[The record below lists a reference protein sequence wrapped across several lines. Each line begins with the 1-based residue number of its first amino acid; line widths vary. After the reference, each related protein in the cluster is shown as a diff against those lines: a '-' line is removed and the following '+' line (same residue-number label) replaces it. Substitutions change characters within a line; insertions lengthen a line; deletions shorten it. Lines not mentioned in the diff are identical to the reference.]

1 MTDISG
7 SFSANVRVQTILASQ
22 DQPNHELQLAEIHAT
37 QKSPDPNWNNSR
49 LTYSSF
55 ADLVSGTGTQRGY
68 FLNEHPDGDRDCG
81 TFEGKVTTSGG
92 VTTLEGTF
100 TFTSGSGK
108 LTGIRGAGTYKG
120 RMVSPTQIEMTWS
133 GSYETAAAAGQAA
146 A

>member
-1 MTDISG
+1 MTNISG
-7 SFSANVRVQTILASQ
+7 SFSANVRVQTILVPQ

-68 FLNEHPDGDRDCG
+68 FLNEHPDGDRDCS
-81 TFEGKVTTSGG
+81 TFEGKVTTTGRE
-92 VTTLEGTF
+92 TTLEGTF
-100 TFTSGSGK
+100 TFASGSGK

-120 RMVSPTQIEMTWS
+120 RMVSPTQIDMTWS

>member
-1 MTDISG
+1 MTSISG
-7 SFSANVRVQTILASQ
+7 SFSASVHLQTILVSQ

-49 LTYSSF
+49 LTHSSL

-68 FLNEHPDGDRDCG
+68 FLNQHPDGDRDCG
-81 TFEGKVTTSGG
+81 TFDGKVTTTGSE
-92 VTTLEGTF
+92 TTLEVAF
-100 TFTSGSGK
+100 TFSRASGK
-108 LTGIRGAGTYKG
+108 FTGIRSAGTYKA

-146 A
+146 